1 MNGHSERSVNVK
13 ASVNGKQ
20 LTPESVTGL
29 LEILFSGGW
38 LEDIIKTSLSVPATA
53 MEQVNADLNRQ
64 MAAFRERLE
73 QAVNRA
79 EAAAASADAESVE
92 SSEES
97 EEGEEA

>member
-1 MNGHSERSVNVK
+1 
-13 ASVNGKQ
+13 
-20 LTPESVTGL
+20 
-29 LEILFSGGW
+29 
-38 LEDIIKTSLSVPATA
+38 